1 MIHLLKVL
9 VKKDS
14 ETIEHNS
21 HTLFINIF
29 LS

>member
-9 VKKDS
+9 VKKIAKQS
-14 ETIEHNS
+14 EHNS